1 MRRLV
6 ATVLLLLMASAAS
19 AAGPAADLIL
29 LNGKLIT
36 LDAEWPH
43 AQALAVYRDRIEAV
57 GADADI
63 RALAGPHTTIV
74 DLAGRA
80 VIPGLIDS
88 HIHAIRAGLTWL
100 TEVHWIGVRSLNE
113 ALARLHAAAERT
125 PPGSWIVVAGGWTE
139 RQFAED
145 RWPTQAEVMAAA
157 PAHHVYIQLLYSR
170 VLLGQGD
177 DGALGLTAE
186 PELRSRLTFERDR
199 SGQPT
204 GWITADNRDISRL
217 FSKLPKP
224 NLAQQIAGTKAFFR
238 ELNSLGVTGVLD
250 PGGYNL
256 PIADY
261 EALFK
266 IYQARQMTV
275 RVAYNVC
282 APRRGHELE
291 DFQAL
296 TGVLPNGL
304 GDDWLRFNGIG
315 ENVTWGMYNNEH
327 PTEADKGALYRVL
340 TWASARGLGAT
351 FHWHN
356 DASVH
361 HLLDVLE
368 RVDRDHRLAP
378 LRWSVAHLNDA
389 SVDSLKR
396 MKAVGVGW
404 TMQDALYF
412 RGEAFLGQR
421 GTAAARHAP
430 PIVTGLRMGIHIGG
444 GTDAHRVMSYNPFVS
459 LQWMRDG
466 RTVGGIAMRAPEEL
480 PTREEALRIYT
491 LGSAWFA
498 DWDGKMGSLTSG
510 KLADFAVL
518 DQDYLTVPIEH
529 IGQTRS
535 LLTAVGGHVV
545 YAAGPYRRLE
555 QTARP
560 SGGP

>member
-1 MRRLV
+1 MRRLL
-6 ATVLLLLMASAAS
+6 AALVLVMASAACAAAS
-19 AAGPAADLIL
+19 APDLIFVK
-29 LNGKLIT
+29 GKLIT
-36 LDAEWPH
+36 LDGERPH
-43 AQALAVYRDRIEAV
+43 AEAMAVTRDRIEAI
-57 GADADI
+57 GANAEI
-63 RALAGPHTTIV
+63 RALAGPHSTIV
-74 DLAGRA
+74 DLDGRT

-100 TEVHWIGVRSLNE
+100 TEVHWIGARSLNE
-113 ALARLHAAAERT
+113 ALARLRDAAERT
-125 PPGSWIVVAGGWTE
+125 PPGSWVVVAGGWTE

-157 PAHHVYIQLLYSR
+157 PGHHVYIQLLYSR
-170 VLLGQGD
+170 VLLGKGD
-177 DGALGLTAE
+177 DVALGLTTDAD
-186 PELRSRLTFERDR
+186 LKSRLTFEHDR

-204 GWITADNRDISRL
+204 GWIAANNRDISRL
-217 FSKLPKP
+217 FDKLPKP
-224 NLAQQIAGTKAFFR
+224 DMTQKIAGTKAFFR
-238 ELNSLGVTGVLD
+238 ELNSLGLTGVLD

-261 EALFK
+261 SALFK

-315 ENVTWGMYNNEH
+315 ENVTWGMYGNEH
-327 PTEADKGALYRVL
+327 PTEADKDALYRVL
-340 TWASARGLGAT
+340 KWAAARGLRAT

-361 HLLDVLE
+361 HLLDVLA
-368 RVDRDHRLAP
+368 RVDHDRPIAP
-378 LRWSVAHLNDA
+378 LRWFIAHLNDA
-389 SVDSLKR
+389 SVGSLKR
-396 MKAVGVGW
+396 MKALGVGW
-404 TMQDALYF
+404 TMQDAFYF

-421 GTAAARHAP
+421 GTEAARHAP
-430 PIVTGLRMGIHIGG
+430 PIVTGLRMGVHIGG

-459 LQWMRDG
+459 LQWMLDG
-466 RTVGGIAMRAPEEL
+466 KTVGGIPMRAPEEL

-498 DWDGKMGSLTSG
+498 GWDRERGSLTPG

-518 DQDYLTVPIEH
+518 DQDYETVPVAR
-529 IGQTRS
+529 IGETHS
-535 LLTAVGGHVV
+535 LLTVVGGELV

-555 QTARP
+555 QAARP
-560 SGGP
+560 SGGR

>member
-1 MRRLV
+1 MRGLV
-6 ATVLLLLMASAAS
+6 AALLLLLAGAAQ
-19 AAGPAADLIL
+19 ARDADLVLI
-29 LNGKLIT
+29 NGKLIT
-36 LDAEWPH
+36 LDAQQPH
-43 AQALAVYRDRIEAV
+43 AEAMAVTYDRIEAV
-57 GADADI
+57 GTTAEI
-63 RALAGPHTTIV
+63 KSLAGPHTTVV
-74 DLAGRA
+74 DLAGRT

-88 HIHAIRAGLTWL
+88 HIHAIRAGLTWR
-100 TEVHWIGVRSLNE
+100 TEVHWIGVRSLHE
-113 ALARLHAAAERT
+113 ALARLREAAERT

-157 PAHHVYIQLLYSR
+157 PNHHVYIQLLYSR
-170 VLLGQGD
+170 VLLGRGD
-177 DGALGLTAE
+177 DVALGIDNA
-186 PELRSRLTFERDR
+186 LRSRLTFERDR
-199 SGQPT
+199 NGAPT
-204 GWITADNRDISRL
+204 GWIVANNRDISRL
-217 FSKLPKP
+217 FDKLPKP
-224 NLAQQIAGTKAFFR
+224 DLAQKIAGTKAFFR

-266 IYQARQMTV
+266 LYQARQMTV

-327 PTEADKGALYRVL
+327 PTEADKDALYRVL
-340 TWASARGLGAT
+340 TWAAARGLGAT

-368 RVDRDHRLAP
+368 RVDREHPIAP
-378 LRWSVAHLNDA
+378 LRWSIAHLNDA
-389 SVDSLKR
+389 STASLTR
-396 MKAVGVGW
+396 MKALGVGW

-421 GTAAARHAP
+421 GADAARHAP
-430 PIVTGLRMGIHIGG
+430 PIVTGLHMGIHIGG

-459 LQWMRDG
+459 LQWMLDG
-466 RTVGGIAMRAPEEL
+466 KTVGGVPMRAPEEL

-491 LGSAWFA
+491 QGSAWFA
-498 DWDGKMGSLTSG
+498 GWDGKMGSLTPG

-518 DQDYLTVPIEH
+518 DQDYETVPTERVGATRTLLTV
-529 IGQTRS
+529 IGGRM
-535 LLTAVGGHVV
+535 V
-545 YAAGPYRRLE
+545 YAAGPYRELE
-555 QTARP
+555 KPDTPR
-560 SGGP
+560 